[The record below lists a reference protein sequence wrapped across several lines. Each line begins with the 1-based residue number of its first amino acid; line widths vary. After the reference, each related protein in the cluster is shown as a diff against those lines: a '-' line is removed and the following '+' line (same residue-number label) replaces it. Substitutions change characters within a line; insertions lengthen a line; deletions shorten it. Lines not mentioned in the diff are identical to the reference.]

1 MRDLP
6 KEIAFNIYSDLFWDK
21 LSLEEIESLSAIIA
35 AEIADTAI
43 NMGQKRAAIFLQRS
57 LNVLNYRQGIYRD
70 IKADGKIGRNTLF
83 ALKKYLAKRGKAGEE
98 VLVGMLN
105 ALQGAKYIELAE
117 RREKDETFIYGWF
130 LNRIVLPIKNIFGG
144 RKDGNNKWF

>member
-1 MRDLP
+1 
-6 KEIAFNIYSDLFWDK
+6 
-21 LSLEEIESLSAIIA
+21 
-35 AEIADTAI
+35 
-43 NMGQKRAAIFLQRS
+43 

-105 ALQGAKYIELAE
+105 ALQGARYIELAE
-117 RREKDETFIYGWF
+117 RREKDEAFIYGWF
-130 LNRIVLPIKNIFGG
+130 KNRIIIPIKNFFKKEH
-144 RKDGNNKWF
+144 R